1 MFVNKLI
8 ILPSL
13 SVEKELHS
21 SDSTV
26 QECEEILKNLSQWYH
41 TACERPLTQSK
52 TEITTWLDNYVTVA
66 T

>member
-26 QECEEILKNLSQWYH
+26 QKCEEILQICRSGI
-41 TACERPLTQSK
+41 TPLA
-52 TEITTWLDNYVTVA
+52 NVR
-66 T
+66 

>member
-13 SVEKELHS
+13 FVEKELHS

-26 QECEEILKNLSQWYH
+26 QECEEILSQWYY
-41 TACERPLTQSK
+41 TACERSLTQSK